1 MARHAAD
8 LKNSDRLQQLHYEL
22 SSGRPT
28 SSLQLLMITMTPALS
43 TSISELRANGAEIR
57 CEYGGKTRTGRR
69 CYMYTMTK
77 PAPAGHLATISPFHS
92 TYKEEDHD

>member
-57 CEYGGKTRTGRR
+57 CEYDGKAPSGRK
-69 CYMYTMTK
+69 CFMYTMIR
-77 PAPAGHLATISPFHS
+77 PAPAGHLATASPFHNF
-92 TYKEEDHD
+92 YKEEDHD